1 MMFPPRI
8 KVSLIPMRL
17 DSGVTGPVYWHETSE
32 TASVTQKQPEF
43 SWISSGSSHLA
54 LSLQVAPVVLGLLA
68 LCYGGNGNQIVF
80 NY

>member
-43 SWISSGSSHLA
+43 SWISSGSSGLA
-54 LSLQVAPVVLGLLA
+54 LSLQGVLGLLA
-68 LCYGGNGNQIVF
+68 LRCGGNGNQIVF

>member
-32 TASVTQKQPEF
+32 TASVTEKQPEF
-43 SWISSGSSHLA
+43 SWISSGTPGVA
-54 LSLQVAPVVLGLLA
+54 LSLQMFPVVLGL
-68 LCYGGNGNQIVF
+68 YYGNGNNIVF